1 MAGEPLEWQLH
12 WETDDVT
19 SLEGQRFHDYEVLT
33 LLGQGSVG
41 AVYKARQV
49 SLDRMVSL
57 KVLLPGLSRDRNFIA
72 QFKQEAI
79 AAAKLNHPNLVQMYS
94 AGESDGLFYLS
105 MEFIEGD
112 SLQQRLERAGR
123 LDVEQALATCYYLAH
138 ALNHGWR
145 RAGLIHRSVKPSN
158 IYLSRHGEVKL
169 GDLGVARPAGT
180 AFVIGKPHYI
190 SPEQALGE
198 TDLDM
203 RSDIYSLGCVLYH
216 MLAGRPPYD
225 GPTAKIVMSKHANE
239 PPPMITMA
247 WPECP
252 AQAALLLNKMLAKDP
267 SARPQDYAELIADL
281 VRVSEQLGLAAAG
294 SAERVAPKTSP
305 PLKPATAKVP
315 VSAAPQSSSSV
326 FMAAL
331 VVVIATVVATIWAPW
346 KTREAPKAEPPRQVE
361 SEDAKTRTEPAKVE
375 TEPPKQTLVPTPAPK
390 PPVASQP
397 AQTTA
402 APVADAWAASV
413 ASLAPEEQV
422 QRVVA
427 RLQELNPGYDGKEK
441 HKIADG
447 RVTELTLSSEAIKDL
462 SPVRALAGL
471 QKLSCGT
478 IRAKGALSDLSPLRG
493 MALTHLW
500 CINTQVADLS
510 PLKGVPLEYLS
521 LVGNP
526 VSDLQPLAG
535 VPLTRLFL
543 ANTQVSSLAPLKGM
557 PLTDLYAEGT
567 QVSDLSPLQGMP
579 LLQLNLTQTPVAD
592 LTPVQDAPLTFLNI
606 TGTAVK
612 DLAPLAKMP
621 LRYLLCEMA
630 AAENKRA
637 VQTLMAIS
645 TLQKVNNKSVND
657 FIQAVNAA
665 VASSPRPDQP
675 APAALPELPSDPFA
689 IAVAAM
695 PAEQQ
700 LAAVIAKL
708 RERNPR
714 FDGREQHRVAG
725 GAVTELNVS
734 AAAITDITP
743 VRALTKLQ
751 RLTLTPWTGQARG
764 ALADLSPLKG
774 LQLTGLGCHNT
785 QVADLSPLRDMPL
798 TALTCDN
805 TAVRDLSPLKG
816 MKLTVF
822 SCSFT
827 AVNDLAPL
835 DGMPLAILWCNDT
848 KVTDLSPLQGMPLK
862 ELRCDFVKERDA
874 LILDRI
880 ATLERIN
887 NMPAASFWT
896 KAGPIVMKSGGRR

>member
-1 MAGEPLEWQLH
+1 VTASSEA
-12 WETDDVT
+12 DDVT

-49 SLDRMVSL
+49 SLDRLVSL
-57 KVLLPGLSRDRNFIA
+57 KVLLPGLSRDREFIA
-72 QFKQEAI
+72 RFKQDAA
-79 AAAKLNHPNLVQMYS
+79 AAAKLSHPNLVQMYS
-94 AGESDGLFYLS
+94 AGECDGLFYLS

-123 LDVEQALATCYYLAH
+123 LDVEQALATGYYLAH

-145 RAGLIHRSVKPSN
+145 RAGLIHGSVKPSN

-169 GDLGVARPAGT
+169 GDLGVARPADAALVGS
-180 AFVIGKPHYI
+180 KPHYI

-198 TDLDM
+198 TRIDL
-203 RSDIYSLGCVLYH
+203 RSDIYSLGCVIYH
-216 MLAGRPPYD
+216 MLSGRPPYD

-239 PPPMITMA
+239 PPPMITKV
-247 WPECP
+247 WPQCP
-252 AQAALLLNKMLAKDP
+252 AQAALLLNKMLAKAPAD
-267 SARPQDYAELIADL
+267 RPQDYAELIADL

-305 PLKPATAKVP
+305 PMKPATAKVP
-315 VSAAPQSSSSV
+315 VSAPQRSSSAM
-326 FMAAL
+326 FMTVAA
-331 VVVIATVVATIWAPW
+331 VVVAAVLAVVWAPW
-346 KTREAPKAEPPRQVE
+346 KPREAPKVEPPRQVE
-361 SEDAKTRTEPAKVE
+361 SEAAKPQTEPAKVE
-375 TEPPKQTLVPTPAPK
+375 TEPPKQTPVPAPR
-390 PPVASQP
+390 PPVANQP
-397 AQTTA
+397 ARTTA
-402 APVADAWAASV
+402 APVADAWSASV
-413 ASLAPEEQV
+413 ASLPPEEQV

-441 HKIADG
+441 HEVADG

-510 PLKGVPLEYLS
+510 PLKGVPLEFLS
-521 LVGNP
+521 LVSNP

-535 VPLTRLFL
+535 MPLTRLFL
-543 ANTQVSSLAPLKGM
+543 ANTQVSSLAPLKGVA
-557 PLTDLYAEGT
+557 LTDLYAEST
-567 QVSDLSPLQGMP
+567 QISDLSPLQGMP
-579 LLQLNLTQTPVAD
+579 LLQLSLTQTPVAD
-592 LTPVQDAPLTFLNI
+592 LTPVQDAPLAFLNI

-612 DLAPLAKMP
+612 DLSPLSKMP
-621 LRYLLCEMA
+621 LRFLNCEMA

-645 TLQKVNNKSVND
+645 TLQKVNGQSVND
-657 FIQAVNAA
+657 FIQSVNAA
-665 VASSPRPDQP
+665 AASSPRPERSASAASP
-675 APAALPELPSDPFA
+675 AMPPDPFLA
-689 IAVAAM
+689 AVAAM

-700 LAAVIAKL
+700 VAIVIAKL
-708 RERNPR
+708 RELNPR
-714 FDGREQHRVAG
+714 YDGREQHRVAG

-734 AAAITDITP
+734 ATAITDLSP
-743 VRALTKLQ
+743 VRALAQLQ

-774 LQLTGLGCHNT
+774 LALTGLGCHNT
-785 QVADLSPLRDMPL
+785 QVADLSPLQDMPL
-798 TALTCDN
+798 TALTCDS

-827 AVNDLAPL
+827 AVNDLSPL
-835 DGMPLAILWCNDT
+835 EGMPLAILWCNDT

-862 ELRCDFVKERDA
+862 ELRCDFVKDRDA
-874 LILDRI
+874 VILDRI
-880 ATLERIN
+880 VTLERIN
-887 NMPAASFWT
+887 NMPAAAFWT
-896 KAGPIVMKSGGRR
+896 KAGPVVLKSGGRR

>member
-1 MAGEPLEWQLH
+1 M
-12 WETDDVT
+12 T
-19 SLEGQRFHDYEVLT
+19 SLEGKQFHDYEVLT

-57 KVLLPGLSRDRNFIA
+57 KVLLPGLSRDRDFIA
-72 QFKQEAI
+72 RFKQEAI
-79 AAAKLNHPNLVQMYS
+79 VAAKLNHPNLVQMYS

-112 SLQQRLERAGR
+112 SLQQRLERTGR

-169 GDLGVARPAGT
+169 GDLGVARPAGE

-198 TDLDM
+198 TDMDL

-239 PPPMITMA
+239 PPPMITRA

-252 AQAALLLNKMLAKDP
+252 AQVALVLNKMLAKDP
-267 SARPQDYAELIADL
+267 SARPQDYGELIADF

-294 SAERVAPKTSP
+294 STERVAPKTSP
-305 PLKPATAKVP
+305 PMKPATAKVP
-315 VSAAPQSSSSV
+315 VSAPSRFSSV
-326 FMAAL
+326 VSIAAAA
-331 VVVIATVVATIWAPW
+331 VVIAAVVAMVWAPW
-346 KTREAPKAEPPRQVE
+346 KTREAPKPEPPRQVE
-361 SEDAKTRTEPAKVE
+361 STDAQTRTEPTKVE
-375 TEPPKQTLVPTPAPK
+375 AEPPKPAPLPTPVPAS
-390 PPVASQP
+390 PVASQP
-397 AQTTA
+397 AQTLG
-402 APVADAWAASV
+402 APVADAWSASV
-413 ASLAPEEQV
+413 ASLPPEEQV
-422 QRVVA
+422 QRVVT
-427 RLQELNPGYDGKEK
+427 RLKELNLGYDGQER

-447 RVTELTLSSEAIKDL
+447 QVTELTLPSEAIKDL

-471 QKLSCGT
+471 RKLFCGDS
-478 IRAKGALSDLSPLRG
+478 RVKGVLSDLSPLRG
-493 MALTHLW
+493 MALTNLR
-500 CINTQVADLS
+500 CANTQVADLT
-510 PLKGVPLEYLS
+510 PLKGMPLEYLS

-526 VSDLQPLAG
+526 VGDLQPLAG
-535 VPLTRLFL
+535 APLTRLFL
-543 ANTQVSSLAPLKGM
+543 ASTKVSGLAPLKGM
-557 PLTDLYAEGT
+557 AITDLYVEGT
-567 QVSDLSPLQGMP
+567 KVADLAPLQGMP
-579 LLQLNLTQTPVAD
+579 LSRLSLTDTPVTD
-592 LTPVQDAPLTFLNI
+592 LTPIQDAPLTFLNI

-621 LRYLLCEMA
+621 LRFLNCDQA

-645 TLQKVNNKSVND
+645 TLQKVNGKSVND

-665 VASSPRPDQP
+665 VASTPRPETA
-675 APAALPELPSDPFA
+675 APAAMPEQPSDPFVV
-689 IAVAAM
+689 AVAAM

-700 LAAVIAKL
+700 VAAVIAKL

-734 AAAITDITP
+734 AAGITDITP
-743 VRALTKLQ
+743 VCALAKLQ

-764 ALADLSPLKG
+764 ALADLLPLKG
-774 LQLTGLGCHNT
+774 LKLTGLGCHNT

-798 TALTCDN
+798 TSLTCDN
-805 TAVRDLSPLKG
+805 TAVKDLSPLKD

-827 AVNDLAPL
+827 AVNDLAL
-835 DGMPLAILWCNDT
+835 LEGMPLVVLWCNDT
-848 KVTDLSPLQGMPLK
+848 KVTDLSPLNGMPLR
-862 ELRCDFVKERDA
+862 ELRCDFVKDRDA

-896 KAGPIVMKSGGRR
+896 KVGPIVLKSGGKR

>member
-1 MAGEPLEWQLH
+1 
-12 WETDDVT
+12 
-19 SLEGQRFHDYEVLT
+19 
-33 LLGQGSVG
+33 
-41 AVYKARQV
+41 
-49 SLDRMVSL
+49 
-57 KVLLPGLSRDRNFIA
+57 
-72 QFKQEAI
+72 
-79 AAAKLNHPNLVQMYS
+79 
-94 AGESDGLFYLS
+94 
-105 MEFIEGD
+105 
-112 SLQQRLERAGR
+112 
-123 LDVEQALATCYYLAH
+123 
-138 ALNHGWR
+138 
-145 RAGLIHRSVKPSN
+145 
-158 IYLSRHGEVKL
+158 
-169 GDLGVARPAGT
+169 
-180 AFVIGKPHYI
+180 
-190 SPEQALGE
+190 
-198 TDLDM
+198 
-203 RSDIYSLGCVLYH
+203 
-216 MLAGRPPYD
+216 
-225 GPTAKIVMSKHANE
+225 
-239 PPPMITMA
+239 
-247 WPECP
+247 
-252 AQAALLLNKMLAKDP
+252 
-267 SARPQDYAELIADL
+267 
-281 VRVSEQLGLAAAG
+281 
-294 SAERVAPKTSP
+294 
-305 PLKPATAKVP
+305 
-315 VSAAPQSSSSV
+315 
-326 FMAAL
+326 
-331 VVVIATVVATIWAPW
+331 IWAPW

-361 SEDAKTRTEPAKVE
+361 SEDAKPRTEPAKVE
-375 TEPPKQTLVPTPAPK
+375 TEPPKQTLTPTPAPK

-402 APVADAWAASV
+402 APVADAWSTSV
-413 ASLAPEEQV
+413 ASLPPEEQLP
-422 QRVVA
+422 RVVA
-427 RLQELNPGYDGKEK
+427 KLQELNPGYGGNER
-441 HKIADG
+441 HKTADG
-447 RVTELTLSSEAIKDL
+447 RVTELTLSSEAIKNL

-471 QKLSCGT
+471 QKLFCGDS
-478 IRAKGALSDLSPLRG
+478 RVKGVLSDLSPLRG
-493 MALTHLW
+493 LALTDLR
-500 CINTQVADLS
+500 CANTQIADLT
-510 PLKGVPLEYLS
+510 PLKGMPLEYLS

-535 VPLTRLFL
+535 APLARLFL
-543 ANTQVSSLAPLKGM
+543 ASTQVSDLAPLKGM
-557 PLTDLYAEGT
+557 ALTDLYVEGT
-567 QVSDLSPLQGMP
+567 KVADLSPLQGMP
-579 LLQLNLTQTPVAD
+579 LSRLSLTQTPVAD

-630 AAENKRA
+630 AAGNKRA

-675 APAALPELPSDPFA
+675 VPAASPELPSDPFA
-689 IAVAAM
+689 VAVAAM

-700 LAAVIAKL
+700 VAAVIAKL

-714 FDGREQHRVAG
+714 FDGREQHRVVG
-725 GAVTELNVS
+725 GVVTELNVS
-734 AAAITDITP
+734 VAAVTDITP
-743 VRALTKLQ
+743 VRALAKLQ

-774 LQLTGLGCHNT
+774 LQLIGLGCHNT

-805 TAVRDLSPLKG
+805 TAVRDLSPLKD

-848 KVTDLSPLQGMPLK
+848 KVTDLSPLQRMPLK

-896 KAGPIVMKSGGRR
+896 KAGPIVLKSGGKR